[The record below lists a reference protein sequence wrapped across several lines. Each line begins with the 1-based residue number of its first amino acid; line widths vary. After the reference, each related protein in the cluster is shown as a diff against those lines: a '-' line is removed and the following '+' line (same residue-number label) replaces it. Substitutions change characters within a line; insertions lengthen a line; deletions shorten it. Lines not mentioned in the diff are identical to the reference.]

1 MNDAIGREDARARQW
16 SAANA
21 SIEGNESVMERN
33 DIKSSSYNRQVQD
46 QQDKSWTGSL
56 GRALWVWKC
65 ERLRCGGVM
74 PRGQPLLARARG
86 GEGHNTQRVEV
97 TFTVPLSCLSVK

>member
-21 SIEGNESVMERN
+21 SIEGSESVVRRSI
-33 DIKSSSYNRQVQD
+33 IKASRKNKTGPGLTRQVLD
-46 QQDKSWTGSL
+46 E
-56 GRALWVWKC
+56 ALWVWKC

-74 PRGQPLLARARG
+74 PREHSQIVQLGDAPA
-86 GEGHNTQRVEV
+86 
-97 TFTVPLSCLSVK
+97 PMSVCSINNSS

>member
-1 MNDAIGREDARARQW
+1 MGSLLNDAIGREDARARQW

-33 DIKSSSYNRQVQD
+33 DIKSSSDNRQD

-56 GRALWVWKC
+56 
-65 ERLRCGGVM
+65 CGSVNVCAVGELC
-74 PRGQPLLARARG
+74 PR
-86 GEGHNTQRVEV
+86 EH
-97 TFTVPLSCLSVK
+97 

>member
-46 QQDKSWTGSL
+46 QQDKSRTGSL

-74 PRGQPLLARARG
+74 PPGTAPPGQSTGVRG
-86 GEGHNTQRVEV
+86 TQHSE
-97 TFTVPLSCLSVK
+97 KGD

>member
-65 ERLRCGGVM
+65 ERLRSGGVM
-74 PRGQPLLARARG
+74 PPGTTPFKYG
-86 GEGHNTQRVEV
+86 
-97 TFTVPLSCLSVK
+97 S

>member
-1 MNDAIGREDARARQW
+1 MNAAIGKEDARVRQW

-74 PRGQPLLARARG
+74 PPGTAPPGQSTGVRG
-86 GEGHNTQRVEV
+86 TQHSE
-97 TFTVPLSCLSVK
+97 KGD

>member
-74 PRGQPLLARARG
+74 PREQPLLARARG
-86 GEGHNTQRVEV
+86 CEGHNT
-97 TFTVPLSCLSVK
+97 VKRGTNYSP

>member
-21 SIEGNESVMERN
+21 SIEGSESVVRRSV
-33 DIKSSSYNRQVQD
+33 IKASRKSKTGPGQPRQVLD
-46 QQDKSWTGSL
+46 E
-56 GRALWVWKC
+56 ALWVWKC

-74 PRGQPLLARARG
+74 PRKQPLLARARG
-86 GEGHNTQRVEV
+86 CEGHNT
-97 TFTVPLSCLSVK
+97 VKRGTNY